1 MTENQSLQLSDKT
14 PDAILKQ
21 VINSMTDYVFFKGL
35 DGRYLGCNKEYERLI
50 GKRESEIVGKTAYDL
65 NDVELADIFTASDQK
80 VIHSAVPIKIE
91 VWLKTADGTRTLF
104 ENTKSPLFDN
114 NGSIIGILGVFRD
127 ITKQKEAEA
136 AVKASEEKYRL
147 ITENTLDTIWLY
159 NLHQDRFTYYSPSVQ
174 QLRGLTASE
183 AAAEK
188 ILDTVTPEFRDVV
201 SNKISEIKNHLIDH
215 PETTRSEF
223 MEIKQPT
230 RSGDSIWVEI
240 SAKSSINDQ
249 NEIEILGVSRNIEDR
264 KKAENEILYLGY
276 HDQLTGLYNRH
287 YFEMIINE
295 EMDRSD
301 RYGEPLSMLLLDLD
315 HFKTVNDTWGHPIG
329 DELIL
334 LTTRVMK
341 DNIRVPDTL
350 VRFGGEEFVILMPQ
364 TDNDNVVE
372 AAEKIRIAIEKER
385 HPVAGCRT
393 VSIGVAQRMSN
404 ESFRHWYRRVDEAL
418 YLAKESGRNR
428 VVASDEN
435 KIFSSDAVRLS
446 WQPEWESGNSEID
459 RQHKELIEIANS
471 LINMS
476 FAGKGSQDAEPQVEQ
491 LLRHIVNHFET
502 EEKILEAA
510 GFPDFLT
517 HAKIHKNLNAK
528 ALRLNE
534 SFKNGEVKAT
544 AFFSFV
550 VDDVVLDHLM
560 KVDTKFF
567 PFTRGSVL
575 PSV

>member
-1 MTENQSLQLSDKT
+1 MSEKRNPLLSDKT
-14 PDAILKQ
+14 PNALLKQ

-50 GKRESEIVGKTAYDL
+50 GISESEIVGKTAYDL

-80 VIHSAVPIKIE
+80 VIHSAVPSKIE
-91 VWLKTADGTRTLF
+91 VWLKNTDGTRTLF

-127 ITKQKEAEA
+127 ITKQKEAED

-147 ITENTLDTIWLY
+147 ITENTSDAIWLY

-174 QLRGLTASE
+174 HLRGMTVSE
-183 AAAEK
+183 AASEK
-188 ILDTVTPEFRDVV
+188 ILDTVTPVFREML
-201 SNKISEIKNHLIDH
+201 SKKISEISNYLVDH
-215 PETTRSEF
+215 PESTRSEI
-223 MEIKQPT
+223 MEIKQTT

-240 SAKSSINDQ
+240 SAKLSINEQ
-249 NEIEILGVSRNIEDR
+249 NEIEMLGVSRNIDDR

-341 DNIRVPDTL
+341 DNIRVSDTI

-364 TDNDNVVE
+364 TDKNSVIE
-372 AAEKIRIAIEKER
+372 AAEKIRSAIEKER
-385 HPVAGCRT
+385 HPIAGIRT
-393 VSIGVAQRMSN
+393 VSVGAAQRMNN

-435 KIFSSDAVRLS
+435 KIFSSDAVRLN
-446 WQPEWESGNSEID
+446 WRPEWESGNSEID
-459 RQHKELIEIANS
+459 SQHKELIEIANS
-471 LINMS
+471 LVNMS
-476 FAGKGSQDAEPQVEQ
+476 FAGKGYQEAEPQVEK
-491 LLRHIVNHFET
+491 LLGHIVNHFET

-510 GFPDFLT
+510 GFPDFLA
-517 HAKIHKNLNAK
+517 HAKIHMNLIAK

-534 SFKNGEVKAT
+534 SFKNGEVRTT

-550 VDDVVLDHLM
+550 VDDIVLGHLM
-560 KVDTKFF
+560 EVDTKFF
-567 PFTRGSVL
+567 PYTRGSVL